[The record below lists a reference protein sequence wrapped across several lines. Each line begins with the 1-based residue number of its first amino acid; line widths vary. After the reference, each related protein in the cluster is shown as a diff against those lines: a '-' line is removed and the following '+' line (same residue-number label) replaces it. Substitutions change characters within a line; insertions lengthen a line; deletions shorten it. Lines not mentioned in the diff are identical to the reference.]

1 MIIYNHIAKLF
12 FYILQLTTGP
22 PLFYSFL
29 FHSFKTSMCV
39 ICQFVNGTVVRS
51 MHIFKK
57 EQISQWKIHVISCDL
72 RQNMVCTLRSEQVQN
87 VECLPLAIENEVSC
101 REVGTKPGLA
111 RAGINV
117 RGLMRMFQGKTAGK
131 TACSA
136 FVWLKLPWQL
146 WESKN

>member
-72 RQNMVCTLRSEQVQN
+72 RQNMVCTLRSGQVQN